1 MNKQISIKPFER
13 TKDKDWCKGHI
24 YKDNNDTKILINKKD
39 LEVWLKTNWEQRYTQ
54 PINLKLPGETKSTEY
69 LIRRLQFKPGI
80 TSSLQ
85 YSLIYIELMNT
96 DKVLN
101 SKKIKVSIYVN
112 YRNTSKLK
120 FGVFTIILRYLT
132 IKLRTLKM
140 KMFDINVPS
149 YLSLNRRTLRINDLD
164 LKDDFQIIQKGNLP
178 ICKVLLSSKE
188 RRNLHTQWIK
198 KKQSDPT
205 TS

>member
-1 MNKQISIKPFER
+1 
-13 TKDKDWCKGHI
+13 
-24 YKDNNDTKILINKKD
+24 
-39 LEVWLKTNWEQRYTQ
+39 
-54 PINLKLPGETKSTEY
+54 
-69 LIRRLQFKPGI
+69 
-80 TSSLQ
+80 
-85 YSLIYIELMNT
+85 MNT

-188 RRNLHTQWIK
+188 RRNLHTQ
-198 KKQSDPT
+198 
-205 TS
+205 